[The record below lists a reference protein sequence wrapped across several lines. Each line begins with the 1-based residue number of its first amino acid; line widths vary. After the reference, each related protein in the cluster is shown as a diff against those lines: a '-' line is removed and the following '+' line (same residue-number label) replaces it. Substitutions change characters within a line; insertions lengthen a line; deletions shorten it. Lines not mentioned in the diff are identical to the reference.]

1 MAPNLDRF
9 NRTITYLRVSVTDR
23 CNLRCA
29 YCQPVK
35 ELKLFKHSEILRY
48 EEVLRV
54 VQAASEVGISK
65 IRLTGGEPLI
75 RRGFTDFVASVCRVS
90 GLEDVS
96 ITTNGVFLKEK
107 AGKLFDAGVRRI
119 NVSLDTLKRSK
130 YNEIT
135 GRDYFEN
142 VWEGLREA
150 EAVGFSPIKI
160 NVVAMRGVND
170 DEFTKFAELSMRK
183 PYHIRFIEYM
193 PFGYTSQWSCEKYVS
208 SDDIKSQLDK
218 SCGRLK
224 EVFRLVLDGPARRYR
239 FEDARGEIG
248 FISAMSQH
256 FCSSCNR
263 LRLTADGKLR
273 PCLFAND
280 ELDIKEPLRSG
291 CSLDDLKGLFKQAI
305 AKKPKGH
312 HAGVHG
318 KGESIRPMS
327 AIGG

>member
-1 MAPNLDRF
+1 MASNLDRF

-35 ELKLFKHSEILRY
+35 ELKLLRHSKILSY
-48 EEVLRV
+48 EEILRV
-54 VQAASEVGISK
+54 VQAAAKLGISK

-75 RRGFTDFVASVCRVS
+75 RRGFTGFVSSVCRVS

-107 AGKLFDAGVRRI
+107 AGKLFDAGIRRI
-119 NVSLDTLKRSK
+119 NVSLDTLERSK

-135 GRDYFEN
+135 KRDYFKN
-142 VWEGLREA
+142 VWEGLMEA
-150 EAVGFSPIKI
+150 EAVGFSPIKV

-170 DEFTKFAELSMRK
+170 DEFLSFAELSMRK
-183 PYHIRFIEYM
+183 PYYIRFIEYM
-193 PFGYTSQWSCEKYVS
+193 PFGYTSQWGSEKYIS
-208 SDDIKSQLDK
+208 SDDIKSHLE

-224 EVFRLVLDGPARRYR
+224 EVSRLVLDGPARRYR
-239 FEDARGEIG
+239 FEGARGEIG

-280 ELDIKEPLRSG
+280 ELDIKKPLRSG
-291 CSLDDLKGLFKQAI
+291 CSLEDLKGLFQQAI
-305 AKKPKGH
+305 SQKPKGY
-312 HAGVHG
+312 HAGIHG
-318 KGESIRPMS
+318 NCESNRPMS

>member
-1 MAPNLDRF
+1 MVPNLDRF
-9 NRTITYLRVSVTDR
+9 NRKITYLRVSVTDR

-35 ELKLFKHSEILRY
+35 ELKLLKHSEILSY
-48 EEVLRV
+48 EEVFRV
-54 VQAASEVGISK
+54 VQAAAKLGISK

-75 RRGFTDFVASVCRVS
+75 RREFTDFVASVCRMP

-96 ITTNGVFLKEK
+96 VTTNGVFLKEK
-107 AGKLFDAGVRRI
+107 AGELFDAGVRRI
-119 NVSLDTLKRSK
+119 NVSLDTLNRSK
-130 YNEIT
+130 YDKIT

-150 EAVGFSPIKI
+150 EAVGFSPIKV

-170 DEFTKFAELSMRK
+170 DEFTKFAEISMRK

-193 PFGYTSQWSCEKYVS
+193 PFGYASQWSCEKYIS
-208 SDDIKSQLDK
+208 SNDIKSQLVK

-224 EVFRLVLDGPARRYR
+224 GVSRIDLDGPARRYR
-239 FEDARGEIG
+239 FEGARGEIG

-256 FCSSCNR
+256 FCSSCSR

-280 ELDIKEPLRSG
+280 ELDIKGPLRSG
-291 CSLDDLKGLFKQAI
+291 CSLEDLRGLFQQAI
-305 AKKPKGH
+305 AKKPKEH
-312 HAGVHG
+312 HAGMHG